1 MRALNRL
8 LAAARTVLLVVGW
21 LVLAPTTLGGSTT
34 YVTTHGI
41 SMEPGFQN
49 GDLALVRAADAY
61 GVGDAVAYHSDQ
73 LDTTVL
79 HRIVAVEDGRF
90 TLQGD
95 NNSWLD
101 PDRPTGQK
109 IIGSLALRVPRGGVW
124 LARLTS
130 PPALALLAF
139 GIALAGGAA
148 THTRRRK
155 RRRTVPSHAY
165 RAPRPGRVTGFLHV
179 PQQLVPVVY
188 TVVVA
193 GLLGIVLGYLAW
205 TGPSTETD
213 IDKVDS
219 DRSATFSYT
228 AQVPPTAAYDDTT
241 VSSPEP
247 VFRKL
252 AQDVEVAYSYRG
264 EPSTVSVS
272 AELAAANG
280 WQMTIPLT
288 AETTFDGTEYNAAVD
303 LDLQELERRTTRAA
317 DAIGVPMDQVTVT
330 VRPRFVGGETG
341 AVFEPELPLS
351 LSSTT
356 LTLPDPASMQ
366 ARDTATTTSE
376 TVARELSPIG
386 RSISVETAR
395 VLSLVLLAAALLGG
409 LIVAFVG
416 RSMRTA
422 TEGAAIR
429 QRYASALVQV
439 QPMPVRQG
447 RPVVDVTDIAT
458 LVKLAER
465 YGLLVLHWS
474 RADIETFVVQDEGT
488 TYRYRTG
495 AQTGSDTG
503 ADRDEHELDVQE
515 V

>member
-1 MRALNRL
+1 
-8 LAAARTVLLVVGW
+8 
-21 LVLAPTTLGGSTT
+21 
-34 YVTTHGI
+34 
-41 SMEPGFQN
+41 
-49 GDLALVRAADAY
+49 
-61 GVGDAVAYHSDQ
+61 
-73 LDTTVL
+73 
-79 HRIVAVEDGRF
+79 
-90 TLQGD
+90 
-95 NNSWLD
+95 
-101 PDRPTGQK
+101 
-109 IIGSLALRVPRGGVW
+109 
-124 LARLTS
+124 
-130 PPALALLAF
+130 
-139 GIALAGGAA
+139 
-148 THTRRRK
+148 
-155 RRRTVPSHAY
+155 
-165 RAPRPGRVTGFLHV
+165 
-179 PQQLVPVVY
+179 
-188 TVVVA
+188 
-193 GLLGIVLGYLAW
+193 
-205 TGPSTETD
+205 
-213 IDKVDS
+213 
-219 DRSATFSYT
+219 
-228 AQVPPTAAYDDTT
+228 
-241 VSSPEP
+241 
-247 VFRKL
+247 
-252 AQDVEVAYSYRG
+252 
-264 EPSTVSVS
+264 
-272 AELAAANG
+272 
-280 WQMTIPLT
+280 MTIPLT

-409 LIVAFVG
+409 LIVGFVG